1 MQRVYNL
8 PTGEKSVL
16 YTDML
21 AQTHLLIAGATGS
34 GKSTVVNGIMHAAMY
49 DSPGRVQ
56 FILIDPKG
64 TELSM
69 YERLP
74 HTLIYAQD
82 NKTCMDALKY
92 TFDITRQRFD
102 AMKRKG
108 LREYA
113 GPHIYVI
120 IDELMFLLNRKDIKR
135 DAMDTLQDI
144 LVISRAARLHVI
156 ACTQSPT
163 ERTGLPVNLRCNFD
177 SRVAL
182 RTSTAQDSRN
192 IIGYSGCELF
202 PNPPLDH
209 VAYCVYMHGGRFDK
223 YNLQRIPETELQRL
237 INYWKHNSHPRLK
250 LFA

>member
-8 PTGEKSVL
+8 PTGEKSAL

-49 DSPGRVQ
+49 DSPGKVQ
-56 FILIDPKG
+56 FVLIDPKG

-69 YERLP
+69 FEYLP
-74 HTLIYAQD
+74 HTLLYAQESKD
-82 NKTCMDALKY
+82 CMNALKY
-92 TFDITRQRFD
+92 TLDITRQRFD
-102 AMKRKG
+102 AMKRRG
-108 LREYA
+108 LREYD

-144 LVISRAARLHVI
+144 LVIARAARVHVI

-163 ERTGLPVNLRCNFD
+163 AATGLPVNLRCNFD
-177 SRVAL
+177 SRIAL

-202 PNPPLDH
+202 PNPPIEH
-209 VAYCVYMHGGRFDK
+209 IAYCVYMHGGRLDK
-223 YNLQRIPETELQRL
+223 YSLQRIPEAELQRL
-237 INYWKHNSHPRLK
+237 VNYWMHNSRPRLK

>member
-1 MQRVYNL
+1 MIREWKT
-8 PTGEKSVL
+8 PAGEKSAL

-92 TFDITRQRFD
+92 TLDITRQRFD

-108 LREYA
+108 LREYD

-120 IDELMFLLNRKDIKR
+120 IDELMFLLNRKEIKR

-144 LVISRAARLHVI
+144 LVIARAARVHVI

-163 ERTGLPVNLRCNFD
+163 AATGLPVNLRCNFD

-202 PNPPLDH
+202 PNPPIDH
-209 VAYCVYMHGGRFDK
+209 MAYCVYMHGGRFDK

-237 INYWKHNSHPRLK
+237 INYWKHNSYPRLK